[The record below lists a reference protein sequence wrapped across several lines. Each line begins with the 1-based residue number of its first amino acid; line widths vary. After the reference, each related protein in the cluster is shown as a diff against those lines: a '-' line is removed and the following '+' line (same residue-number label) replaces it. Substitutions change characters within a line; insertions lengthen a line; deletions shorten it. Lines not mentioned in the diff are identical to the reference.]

1 MSYKFCPQCA
11 TPLITADINGIPRL
25 KCPACDFVHWDSP
38 IPVVAAIVEHEGKVV
53 LTRSKG
59 WPEKW
64 VGIVAG
70 FLEKNETPE
79 SGVLRE
85 VREEKN
91 ETPEQG
97 VLREVKE
104 ELGLDGE
111 IVSFVG
117 HYAFELRNQ
126 IIFAYH
132 IRAEGE
138 ITLGDELESIKTVP
152 PEEVRPWSLG
162 TGPALK
168 DWLARRNSK

>member
-1 MSYKFCPQCA
+1 MSFKFCPQCA
-11 TPLITADINGIPRL
+11 TPLVTTEIDDHTRL
-25 KCPACDFVHWDSP
+25 KCPSCDFVHWDSP
-38 IPVVAAIVEHEGKVV
+38 IPVVAAIVEHEGKVI

-79 SGVLRE
+79 
-85 VREEKN
+85 
-91 ETPEQG
+91 QG

-104 ELGLDGE
+104 ELGLEGE

-117 HYAFELRNQ
+117 HYAFGMRNQ

-138 ITLGDELESIKTVP
+138 IKLGDELESIQALP
-152 PEEVRPWSLG
+152 PEEVHPWSLG

-168 DWLARRNSK
+168 DWLASRNTK

>member
-1 MSYKFCPQCA
+1 MTYKFCPNCA
-11 TPLITADINGIPRL
+11 SELVTVEIEGIQRL
-25 KCPACDFVHWDSP
+25 KCPACDFVHWDNP
-38 IPVVAAIVEHEGKVV
+38 IPVVAAIVEHEGKVI
-53 LTRSKG
+53 LTRNKG

-70 FLEKNETPE
+70 FL
-79 SGVLRE
+79 
-85 VREEKN
+85 EKN

-111 IVSFVG
+111 IAGFVG
-117 HYAFELRNQ
+117 HYAFKLRNQ

-132 IRAEGE
+132 VRIEGE
-138 ITLGDELESIKTVP
+138 IVLGDELESIKALL
-152 PEEVRPWSLG
+152 PEEVRPWDIG

-168 DWLARRNSK
+168 DWLASRKTK

>member
-1 MSYKFCPQCA
+1 MPYKFCPHCA
-11 TPLITADINGIPRL
+11 TPLVTADINGDSRL
-25 KCPACDFVHWDSP
+25 KCPSCDFVHWDNP
-38 IPVVAAIVEHEGKVV
+38 IPVVAAIVEHEGKVI
-53 LTRSKG
+53 LTRNKG

-70 FLEKNETPE
+70 FL
-79 SGVLRE
+79 
-85 VREEKN
+85 EKN

-117 HYAFELRNQ
+117 HYAFEMRNQ

-132 IRAEGE
+132 IRVEGE
-138 ITLGDELESIKTVP
+138 IVLGDELESIKAIP
-152 PEEVRPWSLG
+152 PEQVRPWSLG

-168 DWLARRNSK
+168 DWLSSRLKGEL